1 MIVKRGCV
9 VSHAVA
15 QEWGIG
21 KVTEVNDIRATIQ
34 FNDGMIRKIT
44 SSHFA
49 SLQPADPASY
59 LPPSE
64 KVAVAKV
71 RAVSDKP
78 KKAKKLKEAAV

>member
-1 MIVKRGCV
+1 MIVKRGSV
-9 VSHAVA
+9 VSHTAA

-64 KVAVAKV
+64 KLPVAKV
-71 RAVSDKP
+71 RAVSTKP
-78 KKAKKLKEAAV
+78 KKPKKLKEAVL